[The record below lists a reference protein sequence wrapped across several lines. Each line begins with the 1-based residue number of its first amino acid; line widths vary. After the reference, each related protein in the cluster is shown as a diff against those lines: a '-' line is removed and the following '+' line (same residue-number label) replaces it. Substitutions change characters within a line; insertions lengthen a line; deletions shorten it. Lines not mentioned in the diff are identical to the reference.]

1 MFGQKSGY
9 PMPQDT
15 ATSPF
20 NGSYTALITPF
31 SNGKV
36 DEAAFR
42 KLVDFQIENGTHGL
56 VPVGTTGESPTL
68 SHEEHDRVVEMGIEQ
83 AAGRVPVIAGAGSN
97 STDEAVRLAKH
108 AAAAGAD
115 GVLIVSPYY
124 NKPTQEGLFQHYTQ
138 IADQVEFPQ
147 VLYNVPGRTS
157 CDLLPETIARLAPH
171 ENILGIKEATGDL
184 SRLEKLKKLIS
195 DETFFL
201 YSGDDATATDFILN
215 GGHGNISVTA
225 NVVPDLMSK
234 LCDFALEKSSEAK
247 VIENKISNLNEML
260 FLESNPIP
268 VKWAL
273 SRMGLI
279 DIGIR
284 LPLTNLSKEHQQTLQ
299 EELLKLEL
307 I

>member
-1 MFGQKSGY
+1 MAAKS
-9 PMPQDT
+9 
-15 ATSPF
+15 
-20 NGSYTALITPF
+20 
-31 SNGKV
+31 
-36 DEAAFR
+36 
-42 KLVDFQIENGTHGL
+42 
-56 VPVGTTGESPTL
+56 
-68 SHEEHDRVVEMGIEQ
+68 
-83 AAGRVPVIAGAGSN
+83 
-97 STDEAVRLAKH
+97 
-108 AAAAGAD
+108 AGAD
-115 GVLIVSPYY
+115 ASLSVTPYY

-157 CDLLPETIARLAPH
+157 CDLLPETIAKLAPH
-171 ENILGIKEATGDL
+171 ENISGIKEATGDL
-184 SRLEKLKKLIS
+184 TRLEKLKKLIS

-225 NVVPDLMSK
+225 NVVPDLMSR
-234 LCDFALEKSSEAK
+234 LCDFALEESSEAK
-247 VIENKISNLNEML
+247 VIEKKISNLNKML

-284 LPLTNLSKEHQQTLQ
+284 LPLTNLSKKHQQTLQ
-299 EELLKLEL
+299 QELLKLEL

>member
-1 MFGQKSGY
+1 MLVKGSIVAIVTPMKANGDLDLDALDKLIDFHIESG
-9 PMPQDT
+9 T
-15 ATSPF
+15 KGIIA
-20 NGSYTALITPF
+20 
-31 SNGKV
+31 
-36 DEAAFR
+36 
-42 KLVDFQIENGTHGL
+42 
-56 VPVGTTGESPTL
+56 VGTTGESATL
-68 SHEEHDRVVEMGIEQ
+68 EVSEHISVIERIVKR
-83 AAGRVPVIAGAGSN
+83 ADKKAFIFAGTGAN
-97 STDEAVRLAKH
+97 STKEAIYLSMAAKS
-108 AAAAGAD
+108 AGAD
-115 GVLIVSPYY
+115 ASLSVTPYY

-171 ENILGIKEATGDL
+171 ENISGIKEATGDL
-184 SRLEKLKKLIS
+184 SRLDILKKLIS

-234 LCDFALEKSSEAK
+234 LCDFALEESSEAK
-247 VIENKISNLNEML
+247 VIESKISNLNTML

-268 VKWAL
+268 VKWVL